1 MTARIRPAQRTL
13 EFLRRHGAMP
23 HVTEKWNPHA
33 GPIRP
38 DGLRI
43 GVRQDMFGLVDVLAL
58 WDGRTDFIQ
67 ACGVDVSSHIR
78 KISESVDLR
87 ARLARILADYPR
99 RRFFIMAWRRRQLK
113 GQSRPEWVKR
123 VIEYRPDGECEITIE
138 DYLEGV
144 STAMIAS
151 AIKEKSRCLSS

>member
-43 GVRQDMFGLVDVLAL
+43 GVRQ
-58 WDGRTDFIQ
+58 DFIQ